1 MAFCC
6 RILKAAVVEARL
18 AFVWVAF
25 GVASSCSQSH
35 QALVGAFLAWA
46 EIVGNPEPQ
55 LRQPPEIEPRALSSG
70 IQEEKIS
77 VESKEQY

>member
-6 RILKAAVVEARL
+6 RILRAAVVEARL

-46 EIVGNPEPQ
+46 EIVGTPEPWQ
-55 LRQPPEIEPRALSSG
+55 LRQPPEVEPRALSSG
-70 IQEEKIS
+70 IQE
-77 VESKEQY
+77 